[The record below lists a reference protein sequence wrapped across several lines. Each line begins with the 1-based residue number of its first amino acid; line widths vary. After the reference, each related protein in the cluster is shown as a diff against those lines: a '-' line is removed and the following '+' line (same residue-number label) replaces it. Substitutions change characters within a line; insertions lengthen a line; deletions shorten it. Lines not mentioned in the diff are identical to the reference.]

1 MLYYNFKNYQEFQEL
16 YGVIE
21 HGNGVKSRKNKIMLS
36 LLKSKELLHAKA
48 SFGPMSYRK
57 LSLDGL
63 NPKEQKY
70 DRYFRWSGRYA
81 TNMEITLFNTNS
93 LIELRP
99 IIYDWLNSNA
109 SHTLSLNGNYFR
121 SEYYETDDFCGLCE
135 DGDERSIR
143 YRNIEQDRIYKMR
156 AGKFFRKL
164 IDERP
169 KLSALLPEAIKI
181 WLAEDFA
188 EEWKAYASANIKTSE
203 YELHVDDNFADIYDS
218 SCLLGDFGSCMT
230 NRDYHSYY
238 ANCVTAKAAYLTNDD
253 GNIVARCIIF
263 PEVHVDGSDKVLR
276 LAERQYST
284 GCDDTLK
291 RQLVIALINAGE
303 IDGYKRVG
311 AGCSDNTAFVDING
325 NPLESTDLW
334 IECKVDYD
342 DHVSYQDSFRYYN
355 EGRRKAYNC
364 DGYSYDY
371 DLATTEGSIGE
382 RYWSEYCSE
391 YIPEDDA
398 VYVETRDDYFW
409 RDQVVWAR
417 VWRSYYEDFRSEDCY
432 EEDCIEIGGSWYYAG
447 DNAEYADEN
456 GLYACP
462 ICGDYFPRDDA
473 YFSEITDDFYCCTS
487 CLEQAEQ
494 SFKEENWSYSEY
506 DDEYYE
512 DEDEIIN
519 VMEWNVIRFRY
530 EETTIHEDT
539 LKNLVRSKEATYFEG
554 NYYIDDLGFD
564 GEPLHFAAVNFREL
578 SIF

>member
-218 SCLLGDFGSCMT
+218 SCLSGDFGSCMT

-355 EGRRKAYNC
+355 EGRRKAYND
-364 DGYSYDY
+364 DGQSVSVIGVNTVASTSPRTTRFMWKREMIISGVTKWCGREYGVHTMKISVVRI
-371 DLATTEGSIGE
+371 ATRKTASK
-382 RYWSEYCSE
+382 SEVRGTMLEIMRSMPTKTDC
-391 YIPEDDA
+391 
-398 VYVETRDDYFW
+398 TRVLF
-409 RDQVVWAR
+409 V
-417 VWRSYYEDFRSEDCY
+417 
-432 EEDCIEIGGSWYYAG
+432 G
-447 DNAEYADEN
+447 
-456 GLYACP
+456 
-462 ICGDYFPRDDA
+462 
-473 YFSEITDDFYCCTS
+473 
-487 CLEQAEQ
+487 
-494 SFKEENWSYSEY
+494 
-506 DDEYYE
+506 
-512 DEDEIIN
+512 IISH
-519 VMEWNVIRFRY
+519 
-530 EETTIHEDT
+530 ETTHISPRLRT
-539 LKNLVRSKEATYFEG
+539 IFIAVRLAWSKQSSPTRRKIGVTPNTMMSITRTRTRLSTSWSGTSFVSG
-554 NYYIDDLGFD
+554 TKR
-564 GEPLHFAAVNFREL
+564 PLSTRTP
-578 SIF
+578 SKIS